1 MWKKLILYFIG
12 FIFFFGNINNSIKYK
27 IETYF
32 DTKINYDM
40 LYLIDFIIVLL
51 FYTFIKANVFVFVI
65 NISLILF
72 MILAFFNSYYILEKC
87 DTTGKQFESFIVISL
102 LLLGVFLYLNK
113 DKTLGDCSLLTFSKL
128 IMLLSL
134 ILSFMY
140 KLDDL
145 LVLSFILFLYVNKL
159 F

>member
-1 MWKKLILYFIG
+1 MSKKLILYFIL

-51 FYTFIKANVFVFVI
+51 FYTFFKANIFVFAI

-72 MILAFFNSYYILEKC
+72 MILAFFNSA
-87 DTTGKQFESFIVISL
+87 
-102 LLLGVFLYLNK
+102 
-113 DKTLGDCSLLTFSKL
+113 
-128 IMLLSL
+128 
-134 ILSFMY
+134 
-140 KLDDL
+140 
-145 LVLSFILFLYVNKL
+145 
-159 F
+159 